1 MGGVQ
6 PWVLGSLSF
15 TIYINDLDSRVKNR
29 LSKFA
34 DDTKV
39 GDNIE
44 SREEGMGGCHDIQGS
59 FDTFINWAEDWQ
71 MQFNMKTYKVL
82 RI

>member
-15 TIYINDLDSRVKNR
+15 TISINDLDSRVKNR
-29 LSKFA
+29 VSKFA

-44 SREEGMGGCHDIQGS
+44 SRASGWEDFM
-59 FDTFINWAEDWQ
+59 TFKED
-71 MQFNMKTYKVL
+71 
-82 RI
+82 

>member
-15 TIYINDLDSRVKNR
+15 TIYINDLESRVKNR

-39 GDNIE
+39 GDIIE
-44 SREEGMGGCHDIQGS
+44 SRAEGMGGFHDIQGRL
-59 FDTFINWAEDWQ
+59 DTFINWAEDWQ